1 MRNLIR
7 GAQWHLVITGNL
19 REDLVAEDIEGR
31 GDPGADLTWGEPAV
45 GVSRGGGSPQDI
57 VEAGSTDGRWPCPTG
72 QRETRQ
78 A

>member
-1 MRNLIR
+1 MRNFIR

-31 GDPGADLTWGEPAV
+31 GDPGADPR
-45 GVSRGGGSPQDI
+45 GVSQPWESVGAGGSPQDI